1 MRQRTMEC
9 LRLPRPPAPAAPRRH
24 EDPAEGSRDVVEH
37 ELKRSG
43 QKGRKQSRAE
53 TEEKLDRAVEMTF
66 PASDPPLPGNP
77 TGNEGASQPEGRQ
90 APLISRDDVERAR
103 EEPKKSQ
110 STDLAPG
117 DDAPAGTPGTG
128 EDTCPICTGRGRV
141 KGATCP
147 NCAGKGT
154 VIKGVG
160 GA

>member
-1 MRQRTMEC
+1 M
-9 LRLPRPPAPAAPRRH
+9 PHPPAPATQRRH
-24 EDPAEGSRDVVEH
+24 EDPAEGSREVVEN

-43 QKGRKQSRAE
+43 KKGRKQSRAE
-53 TEEKLDRAVEMTF
+53 AEAKLDRAVEMTF

-77 TGNEGASQPEGRQ
+77 TGNEGESQPQARQ
-90 APLISRDDVERAR
+90 APLISSDDVERAR
-103 EEPKKSQ
+103 GGPKKGQ
-110 STDLAPG
+110 STDHLAPG

-128 EDTCPICTGRGRV
+128 EDLCPICKGRGLV

-147 NCAGKGT
+147 SCAGKGS